1 MQKIIGRALISV
13 SDKTGLDK
21 LAGVLIE
28 LGVELISTG
37 GTAAHLKNLGHTI
50 KDVSEITHFPEMMDG
65 RLKTLH
71 PMVHGGLLAIRNNP
85 KHAASMNEHGIQ
97 GIDLL
102 VVNLYPFS
110 ETVKRGGDFSTCIEN
125 IDIGGPAM
133 IRSAAKNHEDV
144 AVIVD
149 PNDYGLLIDEL
160 RAQKGKTSHVFRQK
174 LAAKA
179 FAHTGAYD
187 AAIATWFADQMG
199 EEFPEIMLLSAKR
212 SAALRYGENPHQ
224 KAAFYVTGDE
234 KYSVAEAKLIQG
246 ESLSY
251 NNLADA
257 DAAFTMVAD
266 FDEPSCAI
274 IKHANPCGFA
284 TAETL
289 SGAYDKALASDPVS
303 AYGGIVAFNRKV
315 DAETAQRLS
324 KLFVEVIVAPE
335 IEPEALTI
343 LKAKKK
349 LRILQTNGLPEQQ
362 RLLHNVKS
370 VESGLLVQQ
379 RDAELVNKMDLK
391 VVSKKLPTP
400 QDIEELLF
408 AFRVCKHVKSNA
420 IVLTRERGT
429 IGVGAGQTSRVDA
442 SNIASEKARVFL
454 GENPSKAPVYM
465 ASDAFFPFADGVVL
479 AAQAGVYAIIQ
490 PGGSIRDEEVIKAA
504 DDRGIIMIFTG
515 KRHFLH

>member
-13 SDKTGLDK
+13 SDKTGLDE
-21 LAGVLIE
+21 LAGVLTE
-28 LGVELISTG
+28 FGVELVSTG
-37 GTAAHLKNLGHTI
+37 GTAAHLKNLGHKI

-71 PMVHGGLLAIRNNP
+71 PMVHGGLLSIRSNP
-85 KHAASMNEHGIQ
+85 KHIASMNEHNIQ
-97 GIDLL
+97 PIDLL
-102 VVNLYPFS
+102 IVNLYPFQ
-110 ETVKRGGDFSTCIEN
+110 ETVKRGGDFASCIEN

-133 IRSAAKNHEDV
+133 IRSAAKNHDDV

-149 PNDYGLLIDEL
+149 PLDYLALISEI
-160 RAQKGKTSHVFRQK
+160 RTHQGKTTHVFRQK
-174 LAAKA
+174 MAAKA

-187 AAIATWFADQMG
+187 ANIATWFANQMG
-199 EEFPEIMLLSAKR
+199 EEFPEIMVLSAKR

-224 KAAFYVTGDE
+224 KAAFYITGDE
-234 KYSVAEAKLIQG
+234 KHSVAEAKLIQG

-257 DAAFTMVAD
+257 NAAFTMVAD

-284 TAETL
+284 TAGTTTQ
-289 SGAYDKALASDPVS
+289 AYDKALASDPVS
-303 AYGGIVAFNRKV
+303 AYGGIVAFNRKLDV
-315 DAETAQRLS
+315 ETAQRLS
-324 KLFVEVIVAPE
+324 RLFVEVIIAPE
-335 IEPEALTI
+335 MDPDALAI
-343 LKAKKK
+343 LRTKKK
-349 LRILQTNGLPEQQ
+349 LRILQTDHLPQQQ
-362 RLLHNVKS
+362 RLLHTIKS
-370 VESGLLVQQ
+370 VESGLLIQQ
-379 RDAELVNKMDLK
+379 RDAELVNKADLK
-391 VVSKKLPTP
+391 VVSKKQPT
-400 QDIEELLF
+400 QEDLEELLF

-429 IGVGAGQTSRVDA
+429 IGIGAGQTSRVDA
-442 SNIASEKARVFL
+442 SNIASEKARIFL
-454 GENPSKAPVYM
+454 NENPSDAPVYL

-504 DDRGIIMIFTG
+504 DDRGIIMVFTG

>member
-1 MQKIIGRALISV
+1 
-13 SDKTGLDK
+13 
-21 LAGVLIE
+21 
-28 LGVELISTG
+28 
-37 GTAAHLKNLGHTI
+37 
-50 KDVSEITHFPEMMDG
+50 
-65 RLKTLH
+65 
-71 PMVHGGLLAIRNNP
+71 
-85 KHAASMNEHGIQ
+85 
-97 GIDLL
+97 
-102 VVNLYPFS
+102 
-110 ETVKRGGDFSTCIEN
+110 
-125 IDIGGPAM
+125 M
-133 IRSAAKNHEDV
+133 IRSAAKNHDDV
-144 AVIVD
+144 TVIVD
-149 PNDYGLLIDEL
+149 PNDYGLLITEL
-160 RAQKGKTSHVFRQK
+160 QNNKGKTTHVFRQK

-199 EEFPEIMLLSAKR
+199 EEFPEIMLLAAKR
-212 SAALRYGENPHQ
+212 SPSALRYGENPHQ
-224 KAAFYVTGDE
+224 KAAFYITGEE
-234 KYSVAEAKLIQG
+234 KHSVAEAKLIQG

-266 FDEPSCAI
+266 FDEPSCSI

-284 TAETL
+284 TANSLTQ
-289 SGAYDKALASDPVS
+289 AYDKALASDPVS
-303 AYGGIVAFNRKV
+303 AYGGIVAFNRRV
-315 DAETAQRLS
+315 DVETAQRLS

-335 IEPEALTI
+335 FSPEALEV

-349 LRILQTNGLPEQQ
+349 LRILQTSDLPKQQ
-362 RLLHNVKS
+362 RLLHNIKS

-379 RDAELVNKMDLK
+379 RDAELVNKLDLK
-391 VVSKKLPTP
+391 VVSKKKPSP
-400 QDIEELLF
+400 EDIEELLF

-429 IGVGAGQTSRVDA
+429 IGIGAGQTSRVDA

-454 GENPSKAPVYM
+454 GENPSDAPVYL

-504 DDRGIIMIFTG
+504 DDRGIIMVFTG

>member
-1 MQKIIGRALISV
+1 MQKIITRALLSV
-13 SDKTGLDK
+13 SDKTGLEI
-21 LAGVLIE
+21 LADGLKQYD
-28 LGVELISTG
+28 VELISTG
-37 GTAAHLKNLGHTI
+37 GTAAHLKNLGHAV
-50 KDVSEITHFPEMMDG
+50 KDVAEITKFPEMMDG

-71 PMVHGGLLAIRNNP
+71 PMVHGGLLGVRSNSE
-85 KHAASMNEHGIQ
+85 HVAAMNEHGIQ

-102 VVNLYPFS
+102 VVNLYPFR
-110 ETVKRGGDFSTCIEN
+110 ETVKRGGNFDSCIEN

-133 IRSAAKNHEDV
+133 VRSAAKNHGDV
-144 AVIVD
+144 VVIVD
-149 PNDYGLLIDEL
+149 PADYTLLLDEL
-160 RAQKGKTSHVFRQK
+160 QSHGGKTTLLFRQR

-187 AAIATWFADQMG
+187 AAIAQWFAGKMG
-199 EEFPEIMLLSAKR
+199 DEFPETLVLSAKR
-212 SAALRYGENPHQ
+212 STALRYGENPHQ

-234 KYSVAEAKLIQG
+234 QYSVAEAKLIQG

-266 FDEPSCAI
+266 FEQPSCSI

-284 TAETL
+284 TADTL
-289 SGAYDKALASDPVS
+289 AHAYDKALAGDPVS

-324 KLFVEVIVAPE
+324 KLFVEVVVAPE
-335 IEPEALTI
+335 VDADALEI
-343 LKAKKK
+343 FKAKKK
-349 LRILQTNGLPEQQ
+349 LRILQTGGLPKQN
-362 RLLHNVKS
+362 RLLHNVKTI
-370 VESGLLVQQ
+370 ESGMLFQQ
-379 RDAELVNKMDLK
+379 RDAELVNKADLK
-391 VVSKKLPTP
+391 IVSKKQPTA

-420 IVLTRERGT
+420 IVLTRERST
-429 IGVGAGQTSRVDA
+429 IGIGAGQTSRVDA
-442 SNIASEKARVFL
+442 SNIAAEKAQVFL
-454 GENPSKAPVYM
+454 NENPSKAPVYL

-504 DDRGIIMIFTG
+504 DERGIVMVFTG

>member
-1 MQKIIGRALISV
+1 MQKMINRALLSV
-13 SDKTGLDK
+13 SDKTGLDILVDGLK
-21 LAGVLIE
+21 PYGIE
-28 LGVELISTG
+28 FISTG
-37 GTAAHLKNLGHTI
+37 GTAAHLKNIGAAVT
-50 KDVSEITHFPEMMDG
+50 DVSAITQFPEMMDG

-71 PMVHGGLLAIRNNP
+71 PMVHGGLLGNRNNSE
-85 KHAASMNEHGIQ
+85 HVAAMKEHKIN

-102 VVNLYPFS
+102 VVNLYPFR
-110 ETVKRGGDFSTCIEN
+110 ETVKRGGNFDSCIEN

-133 IRSAAKNHEDV
+133 VRSAAKNHTDV
-144 AVIVD
+144 VVIVD
-149 PNDYGLLIDEL
+149 PADYTLLLDEL
-160 RAQKGKTSHVFRQK
+160 KSHDGKTTLLFRQR

-187 AAIATWFADQMG
+187 AAISQWFAGKMG
-199 EEFPEIMLLSAKR
+199 DEFPQTLVLSAKR
-212 SAALRYGENPHQ
+212 STALRYGENPHQ

-234 KYSVAEAKLIQG
+234 PNSVAEAKLVQG

-266 FDEPSCAI
+266 FDEPSCSI

-284 TAETL
+284 TADTL
-289 SGAYDKALASDPVS
+289 AHAYDKALAGDPVS
-303 AYGGIVAFNRKV
+303 AYGGIIAFNRKV

-324 KLFVEVIVAPE
+324 KLFIEVVIAPDFE
-335 IEPEALTI
+335 SAAMDIF
-343 LKAKKK
+343 KAKKK
-349 LRILQTNGLPEQQ
+349 LRILQTGGLPKQN
-362 RLLHNVKS
+362 RLLHNIKTI
-370 VESGLLVQQ
+370 ESGMLFQQ
-379 RDAELVNKMDLK
+379 RDAELVNKVDLK
-391 VVSKKLPTP
+391 IVSKKQPTA

-420 IVLTRERGT
+420 IVLTRERST
-429 IGVGAGQTSRVDA
+429 IGIGAGQTSRVDA
-442 SNIASEKARVFL
+442 SNIASEKARIYL
-454 GENPSKAPVYM
+454 SENPSKAPVYL

-504 DDRGIIMIFTG
+504 DDRGIIMVFTG

>member
-1 MQKIIGRALISV
+1 M
-13 SDKTGLDK
+13 
-21 LAGVLIE
+21 
-28 LGVELISTG
+28 
-37 GTAAHLKNLGHTI
+37 
-50 KDVSEITHFPEMMDG
+50 
-65 RLKTLH
+65 
-71 PMVHGGLLAIRNNP
+71 
-85 KHAASMNEHGIQ
+85 
-97 GIDLL
+97 
-102 VVNLYPFS
+102 
-110 ETVKRGGDFSTCIEN
+110 
-125 IDIGGPAM
+125 
-133 IRSAAKNHEDV
+133 
-144 AVIVD
+144 
-149 PNDYGLLIDEL
+149 
-160 RAQKGKTSHVFRQK
+160 FRQK